1 MRRRWYNE
9 DLLAEGSTR
18 RCDHIRGEERMI
30 RQQHLFATGAAL
42 AILAVAAATPARAD
56 AVADFYKGKEITILV
71 GYGAGGG
78 YDTNTRL
85 FAQHFSKHVPG
96 KPTIVVQNMPGAGS
110 MKVAN
115 NIFNVA
121 PKDGTVVG
129 VFASSTALEPLFG
142 NKAATYDPR
151 KYEWIGSLHRDIASC
166 GVWKG
171 AGQGVKSLPDLINAK
186 KTVAFGATSP
196 TAITSQHPLFLK
208 NMFGANVKVI
218 YGYKGTKD
226 VSLAMMRTE
235 VDGSCGMFESSVR
248 TAFDQHIKAG
258 EFKIVVQFG
267 RDRKVPYFTDATQM
281 FTLLKNNEERQIADL
296 IFRQTELARP
306 LAAPPGTPKDRVAA
320 LRKAMLDTLKD
331 PAMVAD
337 AGRMLVE
344 FDPVPGE
351 ETTQMFEDFYKTPP
365 ALVEKA
371 RNYVQ
376 PEKK

>member
-1 MRRRWYNE
+1 MVRVSQVR
-9 DLLAEGSTR
+9 A
-18 RCDHIRGEERMI
+18 
-30 RQQHLFATGAAL
+30 AGAAL
-42 AILAVAAATPARAD
+42 SLIAAAAAAGGARAD
-56 AVADFYKGKEITILV
+56 SVSDFYAGKDITILV

-85 FAQHFSKHVPG
+85 FANHFGKHIPG
-96 KPTIVVQNMPGAGS
+96 KPNIIVQNMPGAGS

-115 NIFNVA
+115 NIFSVA
-121 PKDGTVVG
+121 PKDGTVLG

-142 NKAATYDPR
+142 NKAAAYDPR
-151 KYEWIGSLHRDIASC
+151 KYDWIGSLHRDIASC

-171 AGQGVKSLPDLINAK
+171 AGQGVKSLPNLVAAK
-186 KTVAFGATSP
+186 KTVTFGATSP
-196 TAITSQHPLFLK
+196 TAITSQHPLFMK

-248 TAFDQHIKAG
+248 TSFDQHIKAG

-267 RDRKVPYFTDATQM
+267 LDRKVPYFTDATQM
-281 FTLLKNNEERQIADL
+281 VSMLKTDEDRRIASL

-320 LRKAMLDTLKD
+320 LRKAMLDTFKD

-337 AGRMLVE
+337 AGRMKVE
-344 FDPVPGE
+344 FDPVSGE
-351 ETTQMFEDFYKTPP
+351 ETVQMFEEFYKTPA
-365 ALVEKA
+365 ALVAKA

>member
-1 MRRRWYNE
+1 MYWQRQMSVAGALPA
-9 DLLAEGSTR
+9 LLAMLAAG
-18 RCDHIRGEERMI
+18 
-30 RQQHLFATGAAL
+30 AT
-42 AILAVAAATPARAD
+42 ARAD
-56 AVADFYKGKEITILV
+56 AVSDFYKGNQLTILV

-85 FAQHFSKHVPG
+85 FAQHLSKHVPG
-96 KPTIVVQNMPGAGS
+96 NPTIVVQNMPGAGS

-115 NIFNVA
+115 YLFGAA
-121 PKDGTVVG
+121 PKDGSVLG

-142 NKAATYDPR
+142 NNAASYDPR

-171 AGQGVKSLPDLINAK
+171 AGQGVNSLPDLIAAK
-186 KTVAFGATSP
+186 KTVTFGATSP

-226 VSLAMMRTE
+226 VSLAMMRAE

-248 TAFDQHIKAG
+248 TSFDQHIKAG

-267 RDRKVPYFTDATQM
+267 LDRKVPYFADATQM
-281 FTLLKNNEERQIADL
+281 VAMLKGDEQKQIGNL

-320 LRKAMLDTLKD
+320 LRKAMLDTLAD

-337 AGRMLVE
+337 AGRMGVE
-344 FDPVPGE
+344 FDPVPGA
-351 ETTQMFEDFYKTPP
+351 ETAQMFEDFYKTPP

-376 PEKK
+376 PENK

>member
-1 MRRRWYNE
+1 MIGLRQLPLTA
-9 DLLAEGSTR
+9 LLL
-18 RCDHIRGEERMI
+18 I
-30 RQQHLFATGAAL
+30 GAGVGA
-42 AILAVAAATPARAD
+42 PSARAD
-56 AVADFYKGKEITILV
+56 AVADFYAGKEITILV

-78 YDTNTRL
+78 YDTTTRL

-96 KPTIVVQNMPGAGS
+96 KPSIIVQNMPGAGS
-110 MKVAN
+110 MKAAINVYS
-115 NIFNVA
+115 VA
-121 PKDGTVVG
+121 PKDGTVLG

-171 AGQGVKSLPDLINAK
+171 AGQGIKSLPDLINAK
-186 KTVAFGATSP
+186 KTVTFGSTSP
-196 TAITSQHPLFLK
+196 TAITGQHPQFLK
-208 NMFGANVKVI
+208 NMFGANVRVV

-226 VSLAMMRTE
+226 VSLAMMRGE

-248 TAFDQHIKAG
+248 SAFDQHVKAG

-267 RDRKVPYFTDATQM
+267 RDRQVPYFTDATQM
-281 FTLLKNNEERQIADL
+281 YASFKTEDQKQIADV

-306 LAAPPGTPKDRVAA
+306 LAAPPGTPKERVAA
-320 LRKAMLDTLKD
+320 LRKAMLAALKD
-331 PAMVAD
+331 PALVAD
-337 AGRMLVE
+337 ARRMEVD

-351 ETTQMFEDFYKTPP
+351 ETARMFEDFYKTPP
-365 ALVEKA
+365 ELVAKA
-371 RNYVQ
+371 RSYTE